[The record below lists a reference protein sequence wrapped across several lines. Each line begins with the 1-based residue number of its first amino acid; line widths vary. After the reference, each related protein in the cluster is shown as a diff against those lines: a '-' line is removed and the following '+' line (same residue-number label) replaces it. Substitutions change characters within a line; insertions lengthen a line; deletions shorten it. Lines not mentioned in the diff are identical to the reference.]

1 MTAEEVPTD
10 RLTRNATRVLWVI
23 LLLVIA
29 ALPLIVDPR
38 GRDVFRVPKTSF
50 FQAAMLV
57 LGAITA
63 VSALLSDAFAAMLV
77 RNRRA
82 VILACCGVAW
92 VAIVSMT
99 STLPAVS
106 RSAPFSIFCH
116 ALLFV
121 ITVALARTGNILPAL
136 AALLIPAVVNA
147 TTVLLQALDIWHP
160 IGMTSEIDAR
170 LDNVGLIGNANTVG
184 TYLLVPA
191 IAAFAA
197 AATLRRYRLPFAA
210 ITLVLLAGLLAT
222 QTITVLFGLTAALV
236 TFVAIGTKRIR
247 VLAIAA
253 VAVGICAALLYTPMR
268 HRLIKLRGQLMRG
281 DYSAVTSNRV
291 PAAAATLE
299 MFLDRPLLGLGPGVF
314 PARYMTYRLDIENRH
329 PEWIELSH
337 VSFGEAHN
345 DHLQLLAETGI
356 PGYALFIVFL
366 VSTASF
372 TVRGSQPND
381 DRGQFVRSFALPA
394 AAGFGAV
401 ALGQFP
407 IEITAISATSV
418 FTAGLCFAWG
428 ADARR

>member
-1 MTAEEVPTD
+1 MTVEETPAD
-10 RLTRNATRVLWVI
+10 RLTRNATRVLWVTV
-23 LLLVIA
+23 LLVMA

-38 GRDVFRVPKTSF
+38 GRDLFRVPKTSF

-57 LGAITA
+57 IGAIA
-63 VSALLSDAFAAMLV
+63 AASALLSDAFAATLV

-82 VILACCGVAW
+82 VILACCSVAW
-92 VAIVSMT
+92 VGVVSMT

-116 ALLFV
+116 ALLFA
-121 ITVALARTGNILPAL
+121 ITVAVARTGNLLPAL
-136 AALLIPAVVNA
+136 AALLTPAMVNA
-147 TTVLLQALDIWHP
+147 VIVLLQTFDVWHP
-160 IGMTSEIDAR
+160 LGIVAEGSNR
-170 LDNVGLIGNANTVG
+170 FGNVGLIGNANTVG

-191 IAAFAA
+191 IAAFCA

-210 ITLVLLAGLLAT
+210 VTLVLLAALLAT
-222 QTITVLFGLTAALV
+222 QTVTVMFGLTVALAAFVV
-236 TFVAIGTKRIR
+236 TGSKRIR
-247 VLAIAA
+247 ILAIAA

-268 HRLIKLRGQLMRG
+268 HRLIRMKRELAKG

-314 PARYMTYRLDIENRH
+314 AARYMTYRLDVETRH
-329 PEWIELSH
+329 PEWIAPSRE
-337 VSFGEAHN
+337 SFGEAHN
-345 DHLQLLAETGI
+345 DHLQILAETGL
-356 PGYALFIVFL
+356 PGYALFVVFL
-366 VSTASF
+366 LSIASF
-372 TVRGSQPND
+372 TLRRSPPDD
-381 DRGQFVRSFALPA
+381 DRGRFVRLFALPA

-407 IEITAISATSV
+407 IELTAISATNV
-418 FTAGLCFAWG
+418 FTAALSFAWR